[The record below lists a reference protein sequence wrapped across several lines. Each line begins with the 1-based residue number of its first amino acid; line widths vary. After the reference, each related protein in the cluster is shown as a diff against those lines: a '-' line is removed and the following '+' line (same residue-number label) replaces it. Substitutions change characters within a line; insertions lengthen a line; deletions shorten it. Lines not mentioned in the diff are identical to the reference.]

1 MTCGD
6 LDSSLTLHLHY
17 VKAILTFRR
26 LNGFD
31 SDQPK
36 FSDAVFPW
44 IGEARSDRGSS
55 GPARSRTARHP
66 ESGLHG
72 SLALLGDRARLAR
85 SAPLQVGLAIV
96 KLWQGRDPVELR
108 PLLSVR
114 RVLRSALPNASVH
127 RTRRM
132 IKGPSADA
140 TVTRPT
146 KAGRVRTDSPDEP
159 RQSDDA
165 STSCRVSRQLDPPG
179 ASSTCKVRLTTLQ
192 LSTPPHLPIHPTDL
206 PSRSD

>member
-1 MTCGD
+1 
-6 LDSSLTLHLHY
+6 LIQINRSLAMLS
-17 VKAILTFRR
+17 F
-26 LNGFD
+26 
-31 SDQPK
+31 
-36 FSDAVFPW
+36 
-44 IGEARSDRGSS
+44 RGS
-55 GPARSRTARHP
+55 ARPEPTEVQAAPHEVRTARHP
-66 ESGLHG
+66 ESGLRG

-146 KAGRVRTDSPDEP
+146 KAGRVRTDSPDEA